1 MCKNVIPKGWLQ
13 KIKNF
18 LDGLKININIL
29 KIVQKLLVSKLIKFA
44 SQTEYIP

>member
-1 MCKNVIPKGWLQ
+1 MCKNFIPKGWLQ
-13 KIKNF
+13 KIKKF

-29 KIVQKLLVSKLIKFA
+29 KIVWKFLVYKLIKFT